1 MAQAPQPQ
9 ESTDINDLLDEL
21 ASGAESLD
29 DLSSVK
35 FCYKPCEQGGG
46 ATGFQNTDVCPAG
59 FTEQAPDC
67 TQYDAMED
75 ALLAAVEE
83 QRRIAEELQTQ
94 LEEARALQEE
104 SQDIIDYTNI
114 DPLPPTSL
122 PTPVQ
127 PTKAGLGGL
136 PKWALPAGIAV
147 VALALFLR
155 KKPA

>member
-9 ESTDINDLLDEL
+9 EPTDINDLLDEL

-46 ATGFQNTDVCPAG
+46 ATGFPDTDVCPAG
-59 FTEQAPDC
+59 FTETAPDC
-67 TQYDAMED
+67 SNYEAMED

-83 QRRIAEELQTQ
+83 QRRLAEELQAQ

-114 DPLPPTSL
+114 DPLPVTTMPVEPT
-122 PTPVQ
+122 

-147 VALALFLR
+147 VALVLFLR

>member
-9 ESTDINDLLDEL
+9 EPTDINDLLDEL

-46 ATGFQNTDVCPAG
+46 ATGFPNTDVCPAG

-67 TQYDAMED
+67 TQYEAMED

-83 QRRIAEELQTQ
+83 QRRIAEELQAQ

-114 DPLPPTSL
+114 DPLPPMSL
-122 PTPVQ
+122 PTPVT

-147 VALALFLR
+147 VAIALFLR

>member
-1 MAQAPQPQ
+1 MAQAPQPEQ
-9 ESTDINDLLDEL
+9 SYELDDLLDEL
-21 ASGAESLD
+21 ADGAESLD

-46 ATGFQNTDVCPAG
+46 PTGFPDTEVCPAG
-59 FTEQAPDC
+59 FTDQAPDC
-67 TQYDAMED
+67 TQYEAMED

-83 QRRIAEELQTQ
+83 QKRLAEELQAQ

-114 DPLPPTSL
+114 DPLPVVSL
-122 PTPVQ
+122 PTPVE

>member
-9 ESTDINDLLDEL
+9 EPTDINDLLDEL

-46 ATGFQNTDVCPAG
+46 ATGFPDTDVCPAG

-67 TQYDAMED
+67 TQYEAMED

-83 QRRIAEELQTQ
+83 QRRLAEELQAQ

-114 DPLPPTSL
+114 DPLPVMSM
-122 PTPVQ
+122 PTPQ
-127 PTKAGLGGL
+127 EPTKAGLGGL

>member
-1 MAQAPQPQ
+1 MARAPQPQ
-9 ESTDINDLLDEL
+9 EPTDINDLLDEL

-46 ATGFQNTDVCPAG
+46 ATGFPDTDVCPSG

-67 TQYDAMED
+67 TQYEAMED

-83 QRRIAEELQTQ
+83 QKRLAEELQAQ

-114 DPLPPTSL
+114 DPLPVVSL
-122 PTPVQ
+122 PTPVE